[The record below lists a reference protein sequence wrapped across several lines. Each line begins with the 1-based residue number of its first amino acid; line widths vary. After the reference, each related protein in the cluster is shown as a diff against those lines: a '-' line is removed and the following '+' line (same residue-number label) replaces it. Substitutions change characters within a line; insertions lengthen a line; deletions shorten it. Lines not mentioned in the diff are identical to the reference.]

1 MIAKAKAI
9 SHGINDIRYITG
21 ESQHKKSSGKDLSG
35 IGQSVAL
42 RTGRY
47 GNMELHAVDPIPTS
61 TDKEFRYQNRAE
73 SIARTYPIL

>member
-21 ESQHKKSSGKDLSG
+21 ESQNKKTSGEDLSG
-35 IGQSVAL
+35 IGQPVTL

-47 GNMELHAVDPIPTS
+47 GDMELHAVDPIPIS
-61 TDKEFRYQNRAE
+61 AYKELRYQNRAE
-73 SIARTYPIL
+73 SFARTYPVL